1 MVKKSKSQLDAEKG
15 AKETAIVVED
25 ALRNIADKVGDIF
38 KEALSSTDNVAK
50 AVAKDI
56 TGSLNS
62 LAKVS
67 KELANANSKA
77 AEGAF
82 KQADAAK
89 LIQQR
94 QAKIKA
100 INYQISMLGRGELKQ
115 KEALTDE
122 LKKVQGYNKE
132 FEKGLQEQLDLSAK
146 ITNQMGLTGAAL
158 GALKTVA
165 GKLGLGSISTALDN
179 ANVAALEVAKNSS
192 GLTGKFKVLG
202 AAIGSLGK
210 SFIGFITDPVA
221 MITMMVKGFQALL
234 SLGQK
239 FAQKSADIGKS
250 FLGMIGATDEVKK
263 NLMDSATKG
272 AAGIFLN
279 FKEVLGVMQ
288 SINSIAG
295 TSIQISQKQAEIYK
309 NYSHYLGLGEEAT
322 KGLFKLSTLSG
333 QGFEETGDSIRDIVA
348 GLKDSTDSSINMN
361 DVLQEVANASATTV
375 ANIGANPEAL
385 AKAAFQAKR
394 LGMTL
399 DQIAA
404 AGEANLD
411 FQSSIEKEMAA
422 ELLLGKN
429 INLEALRAASLRGD
443 EATVAKEMEKILAA
457 NYDST
462 KGNKIQQQALADT
475 LGISVDKM
483 HEMNQTMVLQ
493 EKLGKLDAK
502 GREIAEKKIAEI
514 MAKAGNENL
523 TRKQAIE
530 RLNKKE
536 FQDTIAKG
544 KTAEATE
551 KTFENIK
558 ETLTN
563 KLQPIADK
571 IAKTLLKFVQS
582 DTFTKGLDDLGNMLG
597 KVVDGIMS
605 VLPMIKKMFGMIK
618 DNPITSLFIA
628 GGAAVGMSAMK
639 MGSAMNPMHVVFG
652 KGGAMSKTFDGIK
665 GLFKKKPDA
674 LAKASQ
680 KFSTKQIAAGFGGKA
695 AKDQLAKQGGKMA
708 GKTGLKVGAKLGV
721 KAVGKSL
728 LKKIPVIGLLAGVG
742 FGIQRAMK
750 GDFAGAALELAS
762 GAASTIPGLGTAAS
776 VAIDAGL
783 AAKDYK
789 AATGGGSTAA
799 DFISRPGQPIQKFR
813 KDDIIVGGTSLGGG
827 GNNGEVIALLKEL
840 ISEVKKGGDVFMDGN
855 KVGKSLALA
864 TSNMG

>member
-38 KEALSSTDNVAK
+38 KEALDSTDNVAK

-56 TGSLNS
+56 TSSLNS

-94 QAKIKA
+94 QAKIQA
-100 INYQISMLGRGELKQ
+100 INYQISMLGRGDLKQ
-115 KEALTDE
+115 KKALQKE
-122 LKKVQGYNKE
+122 LTKVQGYNDE

-146 ITNQMGLTGAAL
+146 ITSQMGLTGAAL

-179 ANVAALEVAKNSS
+179 ANAAALEVAKNSS

-239 FAQKSADIGKS
+239 FAQKIADLGKA
-250 FLGMIGATDEVKK
+250 FMGANTGAK
-263 NLMDSATKG
+263 NMKNNLADMADTNLH
-272 AAGIFLN
+272 LN
-279 FKEVLGVMQ
+279 FEEAKNALVGLNKV
-288 SINSIAG
+288 AG
-295 TSIQISQKQAEIYK
+295 TSVMLSEEQINNYQKFT
-309 NYSHYLGLGEEAT
+309 HFLGLSEEAT
-322 KGLFKLSTLSG
+322 QGLFKISTLSG
-333 QGFEETGDSIRDIVA
+333 KEFGNTATEIGTIVK
-348 GLKDSTDSSINMN
+348 GLNFATDSAISMN
-361 DVLQEVANASATTV
+361 DVMEEVSSASASSI

-399 DQIAA
+399 DQVAA
-404 AGEANLD
+404 AGESNLD

-429 INLEALRAASLRGD
+429 LNLEALRSASLRGD
-443 EATVAKEMEKILAA
+443 EVTVAKEMERILAA

-462 KGNKIQQQALADT
+462 KGNKIQQKALADS
-475 LGISVDKM
+475 LGISVEEM
-483 HEMNQTMVLQ
+483 HKMNQTRLLQ
-493 EKLGKLDAK
+493 NKLGDMDAAT
-502 GREIAEKKIAEI
+502 REAAEKKVNQLMKEGKTQKEAIASLVEKEL
-514 MAKAGNENL
+514 AD
-523 TRKQAIE
+523 TVKQ
-530 RLNKKE
+530 
-536 FQDTIAKG
+536 G
-544 KTAEATE
+544 KTAEKSQRALE
-551 KTFENIK
+551 QAKGVLQNSLAPLAAKVADAIAKFVNSKTFQSGM
-558 ETLTN
+558 
-563 KLQPIADK
+563 KLMASI
-571 IAKTLLKFVQS
+571 
-582 DTFTKGLDDLGNMLG
+582 MG
-597 KVVDGIMS
+597 KVVDGIVS
-605 VLPMIKKMFGMIK
+605 VLPMIKKLFIMIK
-618 DNPITSLFIA
+618 DNPIKSLLGA
-628 GGAAVGMSAMK
+628 GAAIGIGKMLGIGGK
-639 MGSAMNPMHVVFG
+639 MGSASNPMHVVFG

>member
-1 MVKKSKSQLDAEKG
+1 MAKKSKSQIDAEKG
-15 AKETAIVVED
+15 AKETAVVVED

-67 KELANANSKA
+67 KELADANSKA

-94 QAKIKA
+94 QSKIKA

-115 KEALTDE
+115 KKSLQDE
-122 LKKVQGYNKE
+122 LKKVQGYNDE

-146 ITNQMGLTGAAL
+146 ITSQMGLTGAAL

-179 ANVAALEVAKNSS
+179 ANSAALEVAKNSS

-202 AAIGSLGK
+202 AGIGSLGK

-234 SLGQK
+234 KLGKK
-239 FAQKSADIGKS
+239 FAQKTADLGKAFMGANTSAK
-250 FLGMIGATDEVKK
+250 MMK
-263 NLMDSATKG
+263 NNLADMADSNLY
-272 AAGIFLN
+272 LN
-279 FKEVLGVMQ
+279 FEEAKSALIGLNKV
-288 SINSIAG
+288 AG
-295 TSIQISQKQAEIYK
+295 TSVMLSEEQINNYQKFT
-309 NYSHYLGLGEEAT
+309 HFLGLSEEAAQ
-322 KGLFKLSTLSG
+322 GLFKVSTLSG
-333 QGFEETGDSIRDIVA
+333 KEFGDTATEIGTIVK
-348 GLKDSTDSSINMN
+348 GLNFATDSAISMN
-361 DVLQEVANASATTV
+361 DVMEEVSSASASSI

-399 DQIAA
+399 DQVAA

-429 INLEALRAASLRGD
+429 LNLEALRSASLRGD
-443 EATVAKEMEKILAA
+443 EVTVAKEMERILAA

-462 KGNKIQQQALADT
+462 KGNKIQQKALADS
-475 LGISVDKM
+475 LGISVEEM
-483 HEMNQTMVLQ
+483 HKMNQTRLLQ
-493 EKLGKLDAK
+493 NKLGDMDAAT
-502 GREIAEKKIAEI
+502 REAAEKKINQLMKEGKTQKEAIASLVEKEL
-514 MAKAGNENL
+514 AD
-523 TRKQAIE
+523 TVKQ
-530 RLNKKE
+530 
-536 FQDTIAKG
+536 G
-544 KTAEATE
+544 KTAEASQRALE
-551 KTFENIK
+551 QAKGV
-558 ETLTN
+558 
-563 KLQPIADK
+563 LQNSLAPLATKVADA
-571 IAKTLLKFVQS
+571 ISKFVNS
-582 DTFTKGLDDLGNMLG
+582 TTFQTGMKTMASVMG

-605 VLPMIKKMFGMIK
+605 VLPMIGKMFGMIK
-618 DNPITSLFIA
+618 DNPITSLFVA
-628 GGAAVGMSAMK
+628 GGAAIGMSAMK

-665 GLFKKKPDA
+665 SLFKKKPDA
-674 LAKASQ
+674 LAKASG
-680 KFSTKQIAAGFGGKA
+680 KFSTKQIASGFAGKA

-789 AATGGGSTAA
+789 AATGGGGMAA

-813 KDDIIVGGTSLGGG
+813 KDDVIVGGTSLGGG
-827 GNNGEVIALLKEL
+827 NNGEVVALLKEL
-840 ISEVKKGGDVFMDGN
+840 ISEVRKGGDVFMDGN
-855 KVGKSLALA
+855 KVGKSLALV
-864 TSNMG
+864 TSKMG

>member
-38 KEALSSTDNVAK
+38 KEALDSTDNVAK

-56 TGSLNS
+56 TSSLNS

-94 QAKIKA
+94 QAKIQA
-100 INYQISMLGRGELKQ
+100 INYQISMLGRGDLKQ
-115 KEALTDE
+115 KKALQKE
-122 LKKVQGYNKE
+122 LTKVQGYNDE

-146 ITNQMGLTGAAL
+146 ITSQMGLTGAAL

-179 ANVAALEVAKNSS
+179 ANAAALEVAKNSS

-239 FAQKSADIGKS
+239 FAQKIADLGKA
-250 FLGMIGATDEVKK
+250 FMGANTGAK
-263 NLMDSATKG
+263 NMKNNLADMADTNLH
-272 AAGIFLN
+272 LN
-279 FKEVLGVMQ
+279 FEEAKNALVGLNKV
-288 SINSIAG
+288 AG
-295 TSIQISQKQAEIYK
+295 TSVMLSEEQINNYQKFT
-309 NYSHYLGLGEEAT
+309 HFLGLSEEAT
-322 KGLFKLSTLSG
+322 QGLFKISTLSG
-333 QGFEETGDSIRDIVA
+333 KEFGNTATEIGTIVK
-348 GLKDSTDSSINMN
+348 GLNFATDSAISMN
-361 DVLQEVANASATTV
+361 DVMEEVSSASASSI

-399 DQIAA
+399 DQVAA
-404 AGEANLD
+404 AGESNLD

-429 INLEALRAASLRGD
+429 LNLEALRSASLRGD
-443 EATVAKEMEKILAA
+443 EVTVAKEMERILAA

-462 KGNKIQQQALADT
+462 KGNKIQQKALADS
-475 LGISVDKM
+475 LGISVEEM
-483 HEMNQTMVLQ
+483 HKMNQTRLLQ
-493 EKLGKLDAK
+493 NKLGDMDAAT
-502 GREIAEKKIAEI
+502 REAAEKKVNQLMKEGKTQKEAIASLVEKEL
-514 MAKAGNENL
+514 AD
-523 TRKQAIE
+523 TVKQ
-530 RLNKKE
+530 
-536 FQDTIAKG
+536 G
-544 KTAEATE
+544 KTAEKSQRALE
-551 KTFENIK
+551 QAKGVLQNSLAPLAAKVADAIAKFVNSKTFQSGM
-558 ETLTN
+558 
-563 KLQPIADK
+563 KLMASI
-571 IAKTLLKFVQS
+571 
-582 DTFTKGLDDLGNMLG
+582 MG
-597 KVVDGIMS
+597 KVVDGIVS
-605 VLPMIKKMFGMIK
+605 VLPMIKKLFIMIK
-618 DNPITSLFIA
+618 DNPIKSLLGA
-628 GGAAVGMSAMK
+628 GAAIGIGKMLGIGGK
-639 MGSAMNPMHVVFG
+639 MGSASNPMHVVFG

-789 AATGGGSTAA
+789 AATGGGGTAA

-827 GNNGEVIALLKEL
+827 GNNGEVISLLKEL